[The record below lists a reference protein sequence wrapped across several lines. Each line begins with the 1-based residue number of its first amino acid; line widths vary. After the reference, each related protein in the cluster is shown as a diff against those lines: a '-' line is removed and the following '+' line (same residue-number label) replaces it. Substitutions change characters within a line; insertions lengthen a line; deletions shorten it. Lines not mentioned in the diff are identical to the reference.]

1 MKIKKDEVY
10 IRIQYK
16 KGHKIIQIIEKKDN
30 FEKSKRIDEYE
41 DGNSTIS
48 TILKTLNGIKIIGPF
63 PLYNK
68 NHNHV

>member
-48 TILKTLNGIKIIGPF
+48 TIWSYSFI
-63 PLYNK
+63 
-68 NHNHV
+68 